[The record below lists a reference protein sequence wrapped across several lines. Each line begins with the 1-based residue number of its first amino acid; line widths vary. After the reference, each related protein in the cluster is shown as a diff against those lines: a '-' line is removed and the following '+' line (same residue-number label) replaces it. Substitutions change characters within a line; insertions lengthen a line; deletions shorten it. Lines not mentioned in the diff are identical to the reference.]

1 MGATMGR
8 TAARVSQL
16 IAVMLTFVVTAACAD
31 PTNGERLAQRW
42 CFPCHLDKTDNK
54 WPAHALS
61 AIVRNSNFSREKLA
75 VFLLLFHPKMPEISL
90 TQKEATDLADYLA
103 KLSGSE

>member
-1 MGATMGR
+1 M
-8 TAARVSQL
+8 S
-16 IAVMLTFVVTAACAD
+16 AVAFTFFATAACAD

-42 CFPCHLDKTDNK
+42 CVPCHVEKRDTR
-54 WPAHALS
+54 WPAPALS
-61 AIVRNSNFSREKLA
+61 VTVRNLNFSREKLA

-90 TQKEATDLADYLA
+90 TEKEATDLADYLA

>member
-1 MGATMGR
+1 MKAMR
-8 TAARVSQL
+8 TLS
-16 IAVMLTFVVTAACAD
+16 AVMLTFVVTAACAD
-31 PTNGERLAQRW
+31 PSNGERIAQRW
-42 CFPCHLDKTDNK
+42 CFPCHVENTGNK
-54 WPAHALS
+54 WPAPALS
-61 AIVRNSNFSREKLA
+61 AIVRNANFSREKLA

>member
-1 MGATMGR
+1 MHTLR
-8 TAARVSQL
+8 TAIS
-16 IAVMLTFVVTAACAD
+16 AVVFTFVATAACAD

-42 CFPCHLDKTDNK
+42 CFPCHVENTGNK
-54 WPAHALS
+54 WPAPALS
-61 AIVRNSNFSREKLA
+61 AIVQNPNFSREKLA
-75 VFLLLFHPKMPEISL
+75 VFLLLFHPKMAEMSL

>member
-1 MGATMGR
+1 MR
-8 TAARVSQL
+8 
-16 IAVMLTFVVTAACAD
+16 IAISAVVFTFVVTAACAD

-42 CFPCHLDKTDNK
+42 CFPCHVEKTDNR
-54 WPAHALS
+54 WPTRALS

-75 VFLLLFHPKMPEISL
+75 VFLLLFHPKMPEMSL